1 MAKNKSGIVKAAV
14 GIGAVVVAG
23 KVAYE
28 KYKTTKSRYTKEEQD
43 SADLEVRKYNAI
55 CEKKVVEVEDEE
67 FVGCEIKS
75 VASNTTLDLGLAV
88 FEKDVYINFESVCS
102 NVTII
107 LPEGVN
113 VACDIEKRI
122 AGVHNL
128 VENVDED
135 NSSNEEIVEE
145 TSENDESSEKIVEK
159 ISENEESSDKIVED
173 TKSFDDDTCEED
185 ESSEDI
191 VDDENIHETIVEEDE
206 SSENQQIDT
215 VEDDTDEDIN
225 QEEAENI
232 ETSSEDLPGSESDE
246 ESIQDQKEQEKILE
260 NVAEVKEIV
269 DKNPRITLWSSQSQD
284 IF

>member
-1 MAKNKSGIVKAAV
+1 MAKKKSGIVKAAV

-128 VENVDED
+128 VENVDE
-135 NSSNEEIVEE
+135 EG
-145 TSENDESSEKIVEK
+145 
-159 ISENEESSDKIVED
+159 
-173 TKSFDDDTCEED
+173 
-185 ESSEDI
+185 
-191 VDDENIHETIVEEDE
+191 IH
-206 SSENQQIDT
+206 T
-215 VEDDTDEDIN
+215 VG
-225 QEEAENI
+225 
-232 ETSSEDLPGSESDE
+232 L
-246 ESIQDQKEQEKILE
+246 
-260 NVAEVKEIV
+260 
-269 DKNPRITLWSSQSQD
+269 ITN
-284 IF
+284 